1 MYMYMFELSKSNLLK
16 YPGRLSVLLY
26 FAKTIPAPP
35 VAPILLLL
43 LSTILM
49 ISYEGGKD
57 NSGGI

>member
-1 MYMYMFELSKSNLLK
+1 
-16 YPGRLSVLLY
+16 
-26 FAKTIPAPP
+26 